1 MVSSIGA
8 YGTDIMQYLQISTT
22 NTTDVQTTRGFSFD
36 ELIGNGKISEN
47 SSNDSSTGI
56 TAMAGM
62 ESSAGSSSSET
73 YSEMDLNQDGVV
85 TIDEI
90 MRYTEMQMMEK
101 MQEQLAEENSGETN
115 SNDDEK
121 KTNNEKFDV
130 ETFKTQ
136 MAAKA
141 YQMGETM
148 LTASIGAIT
157 QSFAV

>member
-22 NTTDVQTTRGFSFD
+22 NTSDVHTNRSLSFD

-47 SSNDSSTGI
+47 QNTDSSTGI

-62 ESSAGSSSSET
+62 EGSASNSSSET

-101 MQEQLAEENSGETN
+101 MH
-115 SNDDEK
+115 
-121 KTNNEKFDV
+121 
-130 ETFKTQ
+130 
-136 MAAKA
+136 
-141 YQMGETM
+141 
-148 LTASIGAIT
+148 
-157 QSFAV
+157 